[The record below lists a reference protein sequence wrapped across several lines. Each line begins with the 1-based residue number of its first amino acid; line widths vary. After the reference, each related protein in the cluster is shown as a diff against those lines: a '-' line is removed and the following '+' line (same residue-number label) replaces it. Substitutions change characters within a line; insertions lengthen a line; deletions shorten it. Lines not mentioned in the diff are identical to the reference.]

1 MGYWDWIILTAALIA
16 LFTIAVCSS
25 KYVHSVSDFL
35 TARRGAGRY
44 LIAVASG
51 EAALG
56 LVYMVSMCESTFD
69 TGYAVSPYWGRITSI
84 IMIFLTL
91 SGYCVFRFRETRA
104 MTMGQFLEMRYNR
117 AFRIYAAVLQSI
129 SGVISYAMLPAI
141 SARVFIYYLDL
152 PFTIHIGSWQI
163 STFILLMTVILAI
176 ALIIIFL
183 GGQISIM
190 LTDSIQGIICYPLY
204 LMIVLF
210 LLINFPFFEDVFP
223 SLANR
228 PPGQSMLNPFDVQK
242 VRVFNLFAIFVGLV
256 AAILNRM
263 SWSSTQGYSVAAKNP
278 HEQKMAGVLSLWR
291 DGFSFMMIIVL
302 SISIYAFF
310 HSAKHTPQARQV
322 STQLINRVSLDV
334 TGKDYTAATGRTI
347 PEDKSIQDIEREA
360 RDAISEISPKQGQ
373 TFGSVY
379 NQMRTIFT
387 IKYLLPTGLLGV
399 FCVIMLFLAVST
411 DTTTI
416 HSWGSIIVQDV
427 IMPLCKK
434 ELSPKAHLLALKLSM
449 LLVALIA
456 FIFSSFFSQF
466 DYLAMFFVITG
477 AIWLGGAGPCI
488 VFGLYWKRGTT
499 AGAFCSMIF
508 GSLIAVGGFLLQGTW
523 ASTIYPFL
531 ERSGLLP
538 VTRKIVEGISA
549 PLEPYIMLRVVPDS
563 FPLNSQEI
571 YFCAMIFSVSL
582 YIAVSLITGRK
593 KVFNMDKLLHR
604 GSYRVEGVELA
615 AKQDWSF
622 RGICRTLIGIDSNY
636 TGGDRA
642 LAYSVFLYSI
652 VWGFGSWLFSF
663 IWNIFS
669 PWTIEAWGKW
679 FFLFN
684 YILPIIIGLISTVWF
699 MCCGTRDLCSFFK
712 FLKTSKSDLN
722 ENGSVE
728 HDDK

>member
-1 MGYWDWIILTAALIA
+1 MIWLDWTILFGAVIVLFYIA
-16 LFTIAVCSS
+16 ICSS
-25 KYVHSVSDFL
+25 KYVQSVSDFL

-56 LVYMVSMCESTFD
+56 LVYMVSLCESTFAA
-69 TGYAVSPYWGRITSI
+69 GYAVSPYWGRITSI
-84 IMIFLTL
+84 ILIFLTL

-117 AFRIYAAVLQSI
+117 GFRIYAAILQSI
-129 SGVISYAMLPAI
+129 SGVVSYAMLPAI

-152 PFTIHIGSWQI
+152 PFVIHIGSWQI
-163 STFILLMTVILAI
+163 STFMLLMTVILAI

-190 LTDSIQGIICYPLY
+190 LTDSIQAIICYPMY

-210 LLINFPFFEDVFP
+210 FLMNFPFFEDVFP
-223 SLANR
+223 ALANR
-228 PPGQSMLNPFDVQK
+228 PPGHSMLNPYDVQK
-242 VRVFNLFAIFVGLV
+242 IRIFNLFAIFVGLV
-256 AAILNRM
+256 SAVLNRM
-263 SWSSTQGYSVAAKNP
+263 SWSSAQGYSVAAKDP

-302 SISIYAFF
+302 SVSIYAFF
-310 HSAKHTPQARQV
+310 HSAKHESRAREV

-334 TGKDYTAATGRTI
+334 TGKEYTAATGKSI
-347 PEDKSIQDIEREA
+347 PKDKSIQEVEKEA
-360 RDAISEISPKQGQ
+360 REVIAAISPKQGQ

-379 NQMRTIFT
+379 NQMRSIYTMKF
-387 IKYLLPTGLLGV
+387 LLPSGLLGI
-399 FCVIMLFLAVST
+399 FCVIMLFLAIST

-427 IMPLCKK
+427 VMPFCKK
-434 ELSPKAHLLALKLSM
+434 ELSQKAHLLALKLSM

-456 FIFSSFFSQF
+456 FVFSSFFSQF

-499 AGAFCSMIF
+499 AGAFSSMIF
-508 GSLIAVGGFLLQGTW
+508 GSMIAVSGFLMQGSW

-531 ERSGLLP
+531 ERNGLLP
-538 VTRKIVEGISA
+538 LTKKIVEGISA
-549 PLEPYIMLRVVPDS
+549 PLEPYILLRVVPDS

-571 YFCAMIFSVSL
+571 YFCAMVFSVFLYISVSL
-582 YIAVSLITGRK
+582 LTGTK
-593 KVFNMDKLLHR
+593 EGFNMDKLLHR
-604 GSYRVEGVELA
+604 GAYRVEGMELPK
-615 AKQDWSF
+615 KQDWSI
-622 RGICRTLIGIDSNY
+622 RGVCRTLIGIDSNY
-636 TGGDRA
+636 TKGDRA
-642 LAYSVFLYSI
+642 LAYSVILYSI

-669 PWTIEAWGKW
+669 PWTINAWGRW

-684 YILPIIIGLISTVWF
+684 YVLPVIVGVVSTVWF
-699 MCCGTRDLCSFFK
+699 FWGGTRDMFRFFK
-712 FLKTSKSDLN
+712 FLKSSKSDLS
-722 ENGSVE
+722 ENGSVK
-728 HDDK
+728 HNNK